1 MGQSYIGEIRM
12 FGGNFPPLNWA
23 FCDGQQMQ
31 ISENDALYN
40 LIGTAYGGDGQTTFN
55 LPDLRG
61 RLPIHQGVYQG
72 LNYVIG
78 QIGGAESVTLTLQQ
92 IPSHSH
98 TVAAKTSATATSPSG
113 AVYGGNAADAIYS
126 AKAPSAPMNAGM
138 VRVGGGS
145 QPHDNMMPYLA
156 VSFIISLF
164 GVYPSQ
170 G

>member
-23 FCDGQQMQ
+23 FCDGQQLQ
-31 ISENDALYN
+31 ISENVALYN

-92 IPSHSH
+92 IPSQ
-98 TVAAKTSATATSPSG
+98 SACRDHRGFEWYMT
-113 AVYGGNAADAIYS
+113 
-126 AKAPSAPMNAGM
+126 
-138 VRVGGGS
+138 
-145 QPHDNMMPYLA
+145 QP
-156 VSFIISLF
+156 
-164 GVYPSQ
+164 
-170 G
+170 